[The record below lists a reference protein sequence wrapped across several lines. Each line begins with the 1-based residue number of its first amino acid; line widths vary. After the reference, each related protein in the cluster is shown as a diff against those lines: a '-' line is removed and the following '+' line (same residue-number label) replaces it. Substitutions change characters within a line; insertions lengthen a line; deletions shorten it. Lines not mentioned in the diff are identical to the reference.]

1 MLKLSS
7 QEQLSKIWHQTIQ
20 DNLKFRIEQ
29 GIPDEENKRRLGY
42 LFNFERFILFIEA
55 ISKEILQEPIPKM
68 MEKIEFSQGLVALR
82 NQTGQQL
89 SFLNLITNYEALKQA
104 KIDQENK
111 PKKDYNR
118 FKRLG
123 SGSTLRYDQK
133 L

>member
-7 QEQLSKIWHQTIQ
+7 QEQLSRIWQQTIQ

-55 ISKEILQEPIPKM
+55 ISKEILQEPILKM

-89 SFLNLITNYEALKQA
+89 SFLSLITNYEALKQA

-111 PKKDYNR
+111 PK
-118 FKRLG
+118 
-123 SGSTLRYDQK
+123 
-133 L
+133 

>member
-111 PKKDYNR
+111 PKKDSNR